1 MSSPFFRMDIRAEGL
16 VALFERHRPEVVMHL
31 AAQAAV
37 KTSMED
43 PAVDAAVHLMG
54 TLNVLECARRVGARK
69 VVYDAFGGTLYRG
82 AEEVSG
88 RGP

>member
-37 KTSMED
+37 KTSMEN
-43 PAVDAAVHLMG
+43 PAVDAAVHLMK
-54 TLNVLECARRVGARK
+54 AIRRPGSERRA
-69 VVYDAFGGTLYRG
+69 
-82 AEEVSG
+82 
-88 RGP
+88 PP